1 MQQRYLKLPAIL
13 TALALVAGACGGG
26 TGSGGAATTAP
37 TGGAA
42 TTAAAKTVKIYSSLP
57 LTGPS
62 RAQTLTVVNGI
73 KMAMDE
79 SGGKDGTGAKVGS
92 ITVEYESLDDATAAK
107 QSWDAAQEAENARKA
122 AEDSKTV
129 GYIGTFNSGA
139 ARISLPIM
147 NKAGIPM
154 ISPANT
160 ATDLTMDRTKDAT
173 YYASGTKNYFRV
185 IPNDSIQGLVGANW
199 MKDLKV
205 TKVYVVDDTD
215 LYGKGLADVFEANA
229 KKIGLTVV
237 GRDGAPKADNFNALA
252 TKIKS
257 SGAEGIYYGGVVD
270 YNPAVLVKNLRAA
283 GFTGPFMGAD
293 GIQCDEMIKQMGS
306 AGEGVFATFGGVSVD
321 KYTGAQAAW
330 LAKYK
335 SKFGS
340 DPQPYAI
347 YGYEAAQVLLKAI
360 ADAGGDRTKMVASV
374 RKVGTNY
381 EGVLGKWSFDQFGDT
396 SNTAHTGVVVQGGK
410 WVFSKVL
417 N

>member
-1 MQQRYLKLPAIL
+1 MQRRYLKISAIL
-13 TALALVAGACGGG
+13 TGLALVAGACAGGTAPSAGG
-26 TGSGGAATTAP
+26 TGG
-37 TGGAA
+37 
-42 TTAAAKTVKIYSSLP
+42 AAKTVKLYSSLP

-73 KMAMDE
+73 KMALDE
-79 SGGKDGTGAKVGS
+79 MGGKDGTNAKVGS

-139 ARISLPIM
+139 ARISIPIL
-147 NKAGIPM
+147 NNAGIVM

-160 ATDLTMDRTKDAT
+160 ATDLTLDKAQEKT
-173 YYASGTKNYFRV
+173 YYPTGKRTYFRV

-199 MKDLKV
+199 MASLNAKKV
-205 TKVYVVDDTD
+205 FVVDDTD
-215 LYGKGLADVFEANA
+215 LYGKGLADVFVSNA
-229 KKIGLTVV
+229 PKAGLTIV
-237 GRDGAPKADNFNALA
+237 GREGAPKADNYNALA

-257 SGAEGIYYGGVVD
+257 SGAEGVYYGGIVD
-270 YNPAVLVKNLRAA
+270 NNPAVLVKNLKAA

-293 GIQCDEMIKQMGS
+293 GVQCDEMIKQMGS
-306 AGEGVFATFGGVSVD
+306 AGEGVYATFGGVSVD
-321 KYTGAQAAW
+321 KYTGKQAEW
-330 LAKYK
+330 LTKYK
-335 SKFGS
+335 SKYGS

-347 YGYEAAQVLLKAI
+347 YGYEAATVLLKAI
-360 ADAGGDRTKMVASV
+360 GDNGGDRAKMTDSV
-374 RKVGTNY
+374 KKIATNY
-381 EGVLGKWSFDQFGDT
+381 EGVLGKWSFDANGDT

>member
-1 MQQRYLKLPAIL
+1 MQRRYLKLSAIL
-13 TALALVAGACGGG
+13 TSLTLLVGACAGG
-26 TGSGGAATTAP
+26 TAPSGGATTAP

-42 TTAAAKTVKIYSSLP
+42 KTVKVYSSLP

-73 KMAMDE
+73 KMAFDE
-79 SGGKDGTGAKVGS
+79 NGGSNGTNAKLGS

-129 GYIGTFNSGA
+129 GYLGTFNSGA
-139 ARISLPIM
+139 ARISIPVL

-160 ATDLTMDRTKDAT
+160 ATDLTVDKSKDSV
-173 YYASGTKNYFRV
+173 YYASGKRSYFRV
-185 IPNDSIQGLVGANW
+185 IPNDNIQGLVGANW

-205 TKVYVVDDTD
+205 TKVFIVDDTD

-237 GRDGAPKADNFNALA
+237 GREGAPKADNYNSLA

-257 SGAEGIYYGGVVD
+257 SGAEGLYYGGIVD
-270 YNPAVLVKNLRAA
+270 NNPAVLVKNLKAA
-283 GFTGPFMGAD
+283 GFTGPIMGAD
-293 GIQCDEMIKQMGS
+293 GIQCDETIKQMGS
-306 AGEGVFATFGGVSVD
+306 AGEGVYATFGGVSVD

-330 LAKYK
+330 LTKYK

-340 DPQPYAI
+340 DPEPYAI
-347 YGYEAAQVLLKAI
+347 YGYEAAQVMLKAV
-360 ADAGGDRTKMVASV
+360 ADAGGDRAKMIDSV
-374 RKVGTNY
+374 KKVGTNF
-381 EGVLGKWSFDQFGDT
+381 EGVLGKWSFDANGDT

>member
-1 MQQRYLKLPAIL
+1 MQQRYLKLLAIM

-26 TGSGGAATTAP
+26 TGSGGGATTAP
-37 TGGAA
+37 GGA
-42 TTAAAKTVKIYSSLP
+42 AAAKTVKIYSSLP

-73 KMAMDE
+73 KMALDE
-79 SGGKDGTGAKVGS
+79 NGGKDGTNAKVGN
-92 ITVEYESLDDATAAK
+92 ITVEYESLDDATAVK

-139 ARISLPIM
+139 ARISIPVM

-160 ATDLTMDRTKDAT
+160 ATDLTLDRSKDST
-173 YYASGTKNYFRV
+173 YYPSGTKHYFRV

-205 TKVYVVDDTD
+205 TKVYIVDDTD
-215 LYGKGLADVFEANA
+215 LYGKGLADVFEASA

-237 GRDGAPKADNFNALA
+237 GRDGAPKADNYNALA

-257 SGAEGIYYGGVVD
+257 SGAEGLYYGGIVD
-270 YNPAVLVKNLRAA
+270 NNPAVLVKNLKAA
-283 GFTGPFMGAD
+283 GFTGPMMGAD
-293 GIQCDEMIKQMGS
+293 GTQCDEMIKQLGS
-306 AGEGVFATFGGVSVD
+306 AGEGFYATFGGVSID
-321 KYTGAQAAW
+321 KYTGKQAEW

-335 SKFGS
+335 SKYSS

-347 YGYEAAQVLLKAI
+347 YGYEAAQVMLKAI
-360 ADAGGDRTKMVASV
+360 ADGGGDRTKMVASV

-381 EGVLGKWSFDQFGDT
+381 DGVLGKWSFDQFGDT

>member
-1 MQQRYLKLPAIL
+1 MQQRYLKLLAIM

-26 TGSGGAATTAP
+26 TGSGGGATTAP
-37 TGGAA
+37 GGA
-42 TTAAAKTVKIYSSLP
+42 AAAKTVKIYSSLP

-73 KMAMDE
+73 KMALDE
-79 SGGKDGTGAKVGS
+79 NGGKDGTNAKVGN

-139 ARISLPIM
+139 ARISLPVM

-160 ATDLTMDRTKDAT
+160 ATDLTLDRSKDST

-215 LYGKGLADVFEANA
+215 LYGKGLADVFETNA

-237 GRDGAPKADNFNALA
+237 GRDGAPKADNYNALA

-257 SGAEGIYYGGVVD
+257 SGAEGLYYGGIVD
-270 YNPAVLVKNLRAA
+270 NNPAVLVKNLKAA
-283 GFTGPFMGAD
+283 GFTGPIMGAD
-293 GIQCDEMIKQMGS
+293 GIQCGETIKQMGS
-306 AGEGVFATFGGVSVD
+306 AGEGVYATFGGVSVD
-321 KYTGAQAAW
+321 KYTGKQADW
-330 LAKYK
+330 LTKYK
-335 SKFGS
+335 SKYAS

-347 YGYEAAQVLLKAI
+347 YGYEAAQVMLKAI

-381 EGVLGKWSFDQFGDT
+381 DGVLGKWSFDQFGDT

>member
-1 MQQRYLKLPAIL
+1 MQQRYLKLLAIM

-26 TGSGGAATTAP
+26 TGSGGGATTAP
-37 TGGAA
+37 GGA
-42 TTAAAKTVKIYSSLP
+42 AAAKTVKIYSSLP

-73 KMAMDE
+73 KMALDE
-79 SGGKDGTGAKVGS
+79 NGGKDGTNAKVGN

-139 ARISLPIM
+139 ARISIPVM

-160 ATDLTMDRTKDAT
+160 ATDLTLDRSKDST
-173 YYASGTKNYFRV
+173 YYASGTKHYFRV

-205 TKVYVVDDTD
+205 TKVYIVDDTD
-215 LYGKGLADVFEANA
+215 LYGKGLADVFEASA

-237 GRDGAPKADNFNALA
+237 GRDGAPKADNYNALA

-257 SGAEGIYYGGVVD
+257 SGAEGLYYGGIVD
-270 YNPAVLVKNLRAA
+270 NNPAVLVKNLKAA
-283 GFTGPFMGAD
+283 GFTGPMMGAD
-293 GIQCDEMIKQMGS
+293 GTQCDEMIKQLGS
-306 AGEGVFATFGGVSVD
+306 AGEGFYATFGGVSID
-321 KYTGAQAAW
+321 KYTGKQAEW

-335 SKFGS
+335 SKYGS

-347 YGYEAAQVLLKAI
+347 YGYEATQVMLKAI
-360 ADAGGDRTKMVASV
+360 ADGGGDRTKMVASV

-381 EGVLGKWSFDQFGDT
+381 DGVLGKWSFDQFGDT

>member
-1 MQQRYLKLPAIL
+1 MQRRYLKVSAIL
-13 TALALVAGACGGG
+13 TGLALVAGACAGGTAPSGGG
-26 TGSGGAATTAP
+26 GGGGS
-37 TGGAA
+37 
-42 TTAAAKTVKIYSSLP
+42 AAKTVKIYSSLP

-79 SGGKDGTGAKVGS
+79 NGGKDGTNAKVGS

-139 ARISLPIM
+139 ARISIPIL
-147 NKAGIPM
+147 NKAGIVM

-160 ATDLTMDRTKDAT
+160 ATDLTMDRTKDST

-199 MKDLKV
+199 MASLNAKKV
-205 TKVYVVDDTD
+205 FVVDDTD
-215 LYGKGLADVFEANA
+215 LYGKGLADVFVANA
-229 KKIGLTVV
+229 PKAGLTIV
-237 GRDGAPKADNFNALA
+237 GREGAPKADNFNALA

-257 SGAEGIYYGGVVD
+257 SGAEGVYYGGIVD
-270 YNPAVLVKNLRAA
+270 NNPAVLVKNLKAA
-283 GFTGPFMGAD
+283 GFTGPIMGAD

-306 AGEGVFATFGGVSVD
+306 AGEGVYATFGGVSVD
-321 KYTGAQAAW
+321 KYTGKQAEW

-335 SKFGS
+335 TKYGS

-347 YGYEAAQVLLKAI
+347 YGYEAANVLLKAVS
-360 ADAGGDRTKMVASV
+360 DSSGDRTKMVASV
-374 RKVGTNY
+374 RKIGTNY

-410 WVFSKVL
+410 
-417 N
+417 

>member
-1 MQQRYLKLPAIL
+1 MQQRYLKLLAIM

-26 TGSGGAATTAP
+26 TGSGGGATTAP
-37 TGGAA
+37 GGA
-42 TTAAAKTVKIYSSLP
+42 AAAKTVKIYSSLP

-73 KMAMDE
+73 KMALDE
-79 SGGKDGTGAKVGS
+79 NGGKDGTNAKVGN

-139 ARISLPIM
+139 ARISIPVM

-160 ATDLTMDRTKDAT
+160 ATDLTLDRSKDST
-173 YYASGTKNYFRV
+173 YYASGTKHYFRV

-215 LYGKGLADVFEANA
+215 LYGKGLADVFETNA

-237 GRDGAPKADNFNALA
+237 GRDGAPKADNYNALA

-257 SGAEGIYYGGVVD
+257 SGAEGLYYGGIVD
-270 YNPAVLVKNLRAA
+270 NNPAVLVKNLKAA
-283 GFTGPFMGAD
+283 GFTGPIMGAD
-293 GIQCDEMIKQMGS
+293 GVQCDEMIKQLGS
-306 AGEGVFATFGGVSVD
+306 AGEGVYATFGGVSVD
-321 KYTGAQAAW
+321 KYTGKQAEW

-335 SKFGS
+335 SKYSS

-347 YGYEAAQVLLKAI
+347 YGYEATQVMLKAI
-360 ADAGGDRTKMVASV
+360 ADGGGDRTKMVASV
-374 RKVGTNY
+374 RKV
-381 EGVLGKWSFDQFGDT
+381 
-396 SNTAHTGVVVQGGK
+396 
-410 WVFSKVL
+410 
-417 N
+417 

>member
-1 MQQRYLKLPAIL
+1 MQRRYLKLSAIL
-13 TALALVAGACGGG
+13 TGLTLLVGACAGG
-26 TGSGGAATTAP
+26 TAPSGGATTAP
-37 TGGAA
+37 GG
-42 TTAAAKTVKIYSSLP
+42 AAKTVKVYSSLP

-73 KMAMDE
+73 KMAFDE
-79 SGGKDGTGAKVGS
+79 NGGSNGTNAKLGS

-107 QSWDAAQEAENARKA
+107 QSWDAAQEAENGRKA

-139 ARISLPIM
+139 ARISIPIL

-160 ATDLTMDRTKDAT
+160 ATDLTVDKSKDAV
-173 YYASGTKNYFRV
+173 YYASGKRNYFRV
-185 IPNDSIQGLVGANW
+185 IPNDNIQGLVGANW

-205 TKVYVVDDTD
+205 TKVFIVDDTD
-215 LYGKGLADVFEANA
+215 LYGKGLADDFEANA
-229 KKIGLTVV
+229 KKISLTIV
-237 GRDGAPKADNFNALA
+237 GREGAPKADNYNSLV

-257 SGAEGIYYGGVVD
+257 SGAEGLYYGGIVD
-270 YNPAVLVKNLRAA
+270 ANPAVLVKNLKAA
-283 GFTGPFMGAD
+283 GFTGPIMGAD

-306 AGEGVFATFGGVSVD
+306 AGEGVYATFGGVSVD

-330 LAKYK
+330 LTKYK
-335 SKFGS
+335 SKFGG
-340 DPQPYAI
+340 DPEPYAI
-347 YGYEAAQVLLKAI
+347 YGYEAAQVMLKAI
-360 ADAGGDRTKMVASV
+360 ADAGGDRTKMVDSV
-374 RKVGTNY
+374 KKIGTNF
-381 EGVLGKWSFDQFGDT
+381 EGVLGKWSFDANGDT